1 MTCALAHA
9 ADPGGSCQTVIV
21 VRPAASAVNPPAGPG
36 ASVAVPGGSAGSA
49 RHGSPGPAT
58 VSPRLPAS
66 TIAAVPPGPKEAELG
81 VAPFSRSG
89 GDRAQW
95 LPLSADQAA
104 TRLAAGPVPATSS
117 ATVLLAVLVSLSTCT
132 GWPARAAGSAG
143 PAACQV
149 PPVPAKMPA
158 VPGWLQVPPSSGCPD
173 GLNAAAV
180 RSCSPQRRPGAVA
193 ARDRWVAR
201 VVQLV

>member
-1 MTCALAHA
+1 MACALAHA
-9 ADPGGSCQTVIV
+9 ADPGASCQTVIV
-21 VRPAASAVNPPAGPG
+21 VRPAASALNPPAGPG

-49 RHGSPGPAT
+49 RHGAPGPAT
-58 VSPRLPAS
+58 VSPRLPFS
-66 TIAAVPPGPKEAELG
+66 TIAAVSPGPKDAELG

-104 TRLAAGPVPATSS
+104 SRLAAGPVPATSS

-132 GWPARAAGSAG
+132 GWLARAAGSAG

-158 VPGWLQVPPSSGCPD
+158 VPGWLQVPPSSGVP
-173 GLNAAAV
+173 GGANAAAV
-180 RSCSPQRRPGAVA
+180 RSCSPQRRPGGVA
-193 ARDRWVAR
+193 ARDRCVAR